1 MTDTTYTPRFP
12 VPKGACDCHYH
23 IFGPAT
29 RFPPNPEIQHLMP
42 DALAADN
49 AKMRSRVGIE
59 RMVLV
64 QVGGYYLDNQPMLE
78 VLEAEGEKARGIA
91 AYDPNIEADEVE
103 SLNAAGVC
111 GMRVSPGRDLSE
123 ERMAEVWG
131 IVTRLARLFMASI
144 SRARDA
150 SPSVRS
156 CTSSTLGASLAARSP
171 HAATSSL
178 PSSPVPLST
187 NRSRAGGRS
196 ATASVVYKAS

>member
-49 AKMRSRVGIE
+49 AEMRARVGIE

-78 VLEAEGEKARGIA
+78 L
-91 AYDPNIEADEVE
+91 
-103 SLNAAGVC
+103 SL
-111 GMRVSPGRDLSE
+111 
-123 ERMAEVWG
+123 
-131 IVTRLARLFMASI
+131 IHI
-144 SRARDA
+144 
-150 SPSVRS
+150 
-156 CTSSTLGASLAARSP
+156 
-171 HAATSSL
+171 
-178 PSSPVPLST
+178 
-187 NRSRAGGRS
+187 
-196 ATASVVYKAS
+196 